1 MKSSNS
7 AKTPVRLVLED
18 GTTFQGFSFGY
29 EKAVAGEVVFNTAM
43 MGYPESLTDPSYAG
57 QLMALT
63 FPLVGNYG
71 VPEFRM
77 EENGLPTF
85 MESDKIY
92 ASAIIVSDYS
102 EQFCHWN
109 GKETLADWLKREERP
124 GITGIDT
131 RELTKVLREKGS
143 MLGRIVF
150 DEEETQDFG
159 QYEGINFVAEV
170 SCNRI
175 LTYNPDEYC
184 EPLNRL
190 PEDAMPIVKAKGKK
204 RVVLVDCGV
213 KANILR
219 CLLNRGIEVIR
230 VPWDYD
236 FNQLDK
242 EGELG
247 FDGLFLANGPGDP
260 DTCSIT
266 VENIKTFL
274 AKEAERANQQA
285 DVRPIMGICMGNQLL
300 SKAAGA
306 TIYKL
311 KYGHRSH
318 NQPVR
323 MVGTERCFITTQNHG
338 YAVDAST
345 LAHDWEPLFV
355 NMNDGSNEGVRHKL
369 YPWFSAQFHPEACA
383 GPVDTEFLF
392 DWFVTYLNGEKPDFN
407 EKRLSD
413 RERAQL
419 QAKPRK
425 VLLLGSGALKIG
437 EAGEFDYSGSQ
448 ALKAM
453 REEGIETILINPNI
467 ATVQTSEGVADQ
479 IYYLPVTPY
488 FVERVI
494 EKERPQGILL
504 AFGGQTALNCGV
516 KLYES
521 GVLEKYGVQVL
532 GTPVQAI
539 IDTEDRELFVQKLD
553 EIGVKTIKSQACEN
567 IAEAREAAAKLGYPV
582 ILRAAYAL
590 GGLGSGFCDNE
601 EQLNKLAEKAF
612 SFSPQVLVE
621 KSLKG
626 WKEIEYEVVR
636 DRFDNCIT
644 VCNMEN
650 FDPLG
655 IHTGESIVIAPS
667 QTLTNA
673 EYHKLRAL
681 AIRIIRHI
689 GIVGE
694 CNVQY
699 AFDPD
704 SEDYR
709 VIEVNARLSR
719 SSALA
724 SKATG
729 YPLAFVA
736 AKLGLGYGLFD
747 LKNSV
752 TKTTSAFFEPALD
765 YVVCKIPRWDLGK
778 FRGVDRELGSSMKS
792 VGEVMA
798 IGRTF
803 EESIQKGLRMIGQ
816 GMHGFVGNKELKIED
831 IDAALKAPTD
841 KRIFVI
847 EKAFFA
853 GYSIDKIHELTRIDK
868 WFLEKLRHIYDINTK
883 LRETSFDGIS
893 ASLMSEAKIY
903 GFTDFQIARGLK
915 MEKEM
920 DIEKAML
927 AIRDKRKAQGIV
939 PYVKQIDTLAAE
951 YPAHTNYLY
960 LTYSAVAHDI
970 LFEND
975 QKSIIVLG
983 SGAYRIGSSVEFDW
997 CGVQALNTIRK
1008 EGYRSIMINYNPET
1022 VSTDYDMCERLYFD
1036 ELTFERV
1043 MDIVD
1048 LEIPRGVIVSTGG
1061 QIPNNLAVKLDE
1073 QRVPLL
1079 GTQAKYIDNAEDRDK
1094 FSAMLDRIGV
1104 DQPEWSALT
1113 SMDDVNAFIDRV
1125 GFPVLVR
1132 PSYVLSG
1139 AAMNVCSNQDELERF
1154 LTLAANV
1161 SKKHPVVIS
1170 KFMQNTKEVEM
1181 DAVARNGEIIAYAIS
1196 EHIEYA
1202 GVHSGDATIQ
1212 FPAQKLYVET
1222 VRRIKKISTQIA
1234 RELNISG
1241 PFNIQ
1246 YLARDNEIKVIEC
1259 NLRASRS
1266 FPFVSKVLK
1275 INLIELATRV
1285 MLGLPVEK
1293 PSKSFFDFDYVGI
1306 KASQF
1311 SFNRLQKA
1319 DPVLGVDMS
1328 STGEV
1333 GCLGEDVNCALLKS
1347 MLSVGLSIPKKT
1359 VLLST
1364 GTTKEKVAML
1374 DAAHM
1379 LVDHGYTLYATG
1391 GTSKFLTENGIENT
1405 LVHWPSEPEKTPQ
1418 ALDLLHEHKIDMV
1431 VNIPKDLSVGELTNG
1446 YKIRRAAVDLNV
1458 PLITNSRL
1466 AAAFIRAFCTIS
1478 LDDLAI
1484 RSWQEYK

>member
-1 MKSSNS
+1 M
-7 AKTPVRLVLED
+7 
-18 GTTFQGFSFGY
+18 
-29 EKAVAGEVVFNTAM
+29 
-43 MGYPESLTDPSYAG
+43 
-57 QLMALT
+57 
-63 FPLVGNYG
+63 
-71 VPEFRM
+71 
-77 EENGLPTF
+77 
-85 MESDKIY
+85 
-92 ASAIIVSDYS
+92 
-102 EQFCHWN
+102 
-109 GKETLADWLKREERP
+109 
-124 GITGIDT
+124 
-131 RELTKVLREKGS
+131 
-143 MLGRIVF
+143 
-150 DEEETQDFG
+150 
-159 QYEGINFVAEV
+159 
-170 SCNRI
+170 
-175 LTYNPDEYC
+175 
-184 EPLNRL
+184 
-190 PEDAMPIVKAKGKK
+190 
-204 RVVLVDCGV
+204 VD
-213 KANILR
+213 
-219 CLLNRGIEVIR
+219 
-230 VPWDYD
+230 
-236 FNQLDK
+236 
-242 EGELG
+242 
-247 FDGLFLANGPGDP
+247 
-260 DTCSIT
+260 S
-266 VENIKTFL
+266 NIK
-274 AKEAERANQQA
+274 
-285 DVRPIMGICMGNQLL
+285 
-300 SKAAGA
+300 
-306 TIYKL
+306 
-311 KYGHRSH
+311 
-318 NQPVR
+318 
-323 MVGTERCFITTQNHG
+323 
-338 YAVDAST
+338 
-345 LAHDWEPLFV
+345 
-355 NMNDGSNEGVRHKL
+355 
-369 YPWFSAQFHPEACA
+369 
-383 GPVDTEFLF
+383 
-392 DWFVTYLNGEKPDFN
+392 
-407 EKRLSD
+407 
-413 RERAQL
+413 
-419 QAKPRK
+419 K

-448 ALKAM
+448 ALKAL
-453 REEGIETILINPNI
+453 REEGIKSVLINPNI

-479 IYYLPVTPY
+479 IYFLPVTPY
-488 FVERVI
+488 FVEKVI

-516 KLYES
+516 ELYKS
-521 GVLEKYGVQVL
+521 GVLEKYGVKVL

-539 IDTEDRELFVQKLD
+539 IDTEDRELFVEKLD
-553 EIGVKTIKSQACEN
+553 EIDVKTIKSQACEN
-567 IAEAREAAAKLGYPV
+567 IEDARKAAKELGYPV
-582 ILRAAYAL
+582 IIRAAYAL

-601 EQLNKLAEKAF
+601 EELDRIAEKAF
-612 SFSPQVLVE
+612 AFSPQVLVE

-636 DRFDNCIT
+636 DRYDNCIT

-667 QTLTNA
+667 QTLTNS

-681 AIRIIRHI
+681 SIKIIRHI

-699 AFDPD
+699 AFDPQ

-736 AKLGLGYGLFD
+736 AKLGLGYGLFE

-798 IGRTF
+798 VGRTF
-803 EESIQKGLRMIGQ
+803 EEAIQKGLRMIGQ
-816 GMHGFVGNKELKIED
+816 GMHGFIENKELIIED
-831 IDAALKAPTD
+831 IDKALKEPTD
-841 KRIFVI
+841 KRIFI
-847 EKAFFA
+847 IAKAMA
-853 GYSIDKIHELTRIDK
+853 QGYTIDQIHDLTKIDK
-868 WFLEKLRHIYDINTK
+868 WFLQKLKNICDIDNRLHQCANINVLEADL
-883 LRETSFDGIS
+883 LR
-893 ASLMSEAKIY
+893 EAKIY
-903 GFTDFQIARGLK
+903 GFTDFQVARALG
-915 MEKEM
+915 MEQEM
-920 DIEKAML
+920 DLEDATL
-927 AIRDKRKAQGIV
+927 AVRAKRKQMGILPV
-939 PYVKQIDTLAAE
+939 VKQIDTLAAE
-951 YPAHTNYLY
+951 YPAQTNYLY
-960 LTYSAVAHDI
+960 LTYSGVAHDI
-970 LFEND
+970 TFESD
-975 QKSIIVLG
+975 KRSIVVLG

-1008 EGYRSIMINYNPET
+1008 EGYRSVMINYNPET
-1022 VSTDYDMCERLYFD
+1022 VSTDYDMCDRLYFD

-1043 MDIVD
+1043 MDILD
-1048 LEIPRGVIVSTGG
+1048 LECPKGVVVSTGG
-1061 QIPNNLAVKLDE
+1061 QIPNNLAMKLDA
-1073 QRVPLL
+1073 QRVPIL

-1113 SMDDVNAFIDRV
+1113 SMEDVQVFIDRV

-1154 LTLAANV
+1154 LRLAANV

-1196 EHIEYA
+1196 EHIEFA

-1222 VRRIKKISTQIA
+1222 VRRIKKISAQIA
-1234 RELNISG
+1234 KELNISG

-1275 INLIELATRV
+1275 INLIELATKV

-1293 PSKSFFDFDYVGI
+1293 PHKSFFDFDYVGI

-1333 GCLGEDVNCALLKS
+1333 GCLGDDVNTALLKA
-1347 MLSVGLSIPKKT
+1347 MLSVGHRIPKKSI
-1359 VLLST
+1359 LLST
-1364 GTTKEKVAML
+1364 GTAKDKAAML
-1374 DAAHM
+1374 DAART
-1379 LVDHGYTLYATG
+1379 LIEHGYELYATG
-1391 GTSKFLTENGIENT
+1391 GTSRYLTENGIENT
-1405 LVHWPSEPEKTPQ
+1405 TVYWPSQEGQHPQ
-1418 ALDLLHEHKIDMV
+1418 ALELLHQHKIDMV
-1431 VNIPKDLSVGELTNG
+1431 VNIPKDLTAGELTNG
-1446 YKIRRAAVDLNV
+1446 YKIRRASVDLNV

-1466 AAAFIRAFCTIS
+1466 AAAFIHAFCTVKVE
-1478 LDDLAI
+1478 DLAI
-1484 RSWQEYK
+1484 KSWSEYK